1 MPWRIGNRENKENK
15 QGELYNSLSLLPGE
29 GYQGA
34 GQGGATEA
42 ELGPL
47 SALRNFLSNIS

>member
-1 MPWRIGNRENKENK
+1 MPWRIGNRENK
-15 QGELYNSLSLLPGE
+15 QGELYNSFSLLPGE

-34 GQGGATEA
+34 GQGWATKA

-47 SALRNFLSNIS
+47 SALRNLLSNIS